1 MNQLQRALLRLHA
14 DLRQLEVG
22 WALVGGFAVGV
33 ASRPRTT
40 FDIDVVVSVEGD
52 REAEGLVRRLRIR
65 GYTIDRLLEQEATG
79 RLAGARLI
87 PPAEVGTG
95 APIDLLFASSGIE
108 TKIAAQAETLE
119 VMKGVVLPVARRGH
133 LIALKVLAEQPNRP
147 QDRSDALALLA
158 EASSE
163 DRELARSSL
172 DLIERRGFN
181 RGKDLQ
187 RVLGELV
194 QESETKKR

>member
-1 MNQLQRALLRLHA
+1 VNHLQRALLRLHA
-14 DLRQLEVG
+14 DLRQLKVK
-22 WALVGGFAVGV
+22 WAVVGGFAVGV

-40 FDIDVVVSVEGD
+40 FDIDAVVSVAND
-52 REAEGLVRRLRIR
+52 REAEGMVHGLSAR
-65 GYTIDRLLEQEATG
+65 GYTVDRLLEQEAMG
-79 RLAGARLI
+79 CLAGARLI
-87 PPAEVGTG
+87 PPSEVGTG

-108 TKIAAQAETLE
+108 TEIAAQADHLE
-119 VMKGVVLPVARRGH
+119 IMKGVVLPVARRGH
-133 LIALKVLAEQPNRP
+133 LIALKVLAEQPDRP

-158 EASSE
+158 AASSE

-172 DLIERRGFN
+172 VLIERRGFH

-194 QESETKKR
+194 QESESKRR